1 MRLRLFSWCRDQSTD
16 QSNSFFSSEVF
27 ASSSAT
33 YHQLYS
39 IPQSLWPSENKSSS
53 LIEVNDL
60 NARKWTARNLKRVS
74 MKGLNG
80 IGNVLVV
87 EPPKPLPKNSVLG
100 AHEQKDYL
108 FSILRVK
115 KALMN
120 GTPPDSN
127 DLKVLKVGLLHHLHL
142 IFFWLIIIPLFLI
155 LGHASGY
162 QTRNARVP
170 DTCPNHYAAK
180 SKLLF
185 IFRCR
190 NWKICLWN
198 VAGKYHISKTI
209 TI

>member
-16 QSNSFFSSEVF
+16 QSNSFLSSEVF

-74 MKGLNG
+74 TKGLNG
-80 IGNVLVV
+80 KGNVLVV

-100 AHEQKDYL
+100 ANEQKDYL

-127 DLKVLKVGLLHHLHL
+127 DLKVLKV
-142 IFFWLIIIPLFLI
+142 
-155 LGHASGY
+155 
-162 QTRNARVP
+162 
-170 DTCPNHYAAK
+170 
-180 SKLLF
+180 
-185 IFRCR
+185 
-190 NWKICLWN
+190 
-198 VAGKYHISKTI
+198 
-209 TI
+209 